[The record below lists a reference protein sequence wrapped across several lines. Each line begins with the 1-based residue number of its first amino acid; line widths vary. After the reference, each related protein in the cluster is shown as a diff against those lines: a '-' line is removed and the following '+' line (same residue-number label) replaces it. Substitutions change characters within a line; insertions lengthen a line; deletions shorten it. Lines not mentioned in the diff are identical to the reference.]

1 MLVSLRLV
9 RNINLTPFASH
20 LFDQLSRSSKYL
32 GMDFFPRYFDDL
44 ESYQGDERQK
54 FEMFLTKQSET
65 SILIAGTNT
74 NIV

>member
-1 MLVSLRLV
+1 
-9 RNINLTPFASH
+9 
-20 LFDQLSRSSKYL
+20 
-32 GMDFFPRYFDDL
+32 MDFFPRYFDDL

-54 FEMFLTKQSET
+54 FEIFLTKQSET